1 LSHLSTI
8 LRYTF
13 ACGLLVAAVN
23 PASAQV
29 RPNNRPQQV
38 NPAQFVAKFRAHYT
52 DVWNKYAVEYDDAT
66 DGGKDAFNS
75 QSTGKKDAPKDGGK
89 QKYIGYAE
97 AFKVFGLTKPEV
109 VWTPDE
115 AEKREL
121 KKEAAAEKKAAEK
134 KEAAE
139 KKAAEAAEKKD
150 EAEKKPADKKDEA
163 EKKPA
168 EKKDETEKKP
178 SESTST
184 ASTTEAKPKKKPKK
198 PDRVDIHFVDALD
211 KSGDGRVSKA
221 EYDAWADS
229 CAKSDAAA
237 YATELNA
244 LRAAGQAEAQL
255 AKAEAAALKKAQ
267 ANQQKAMQAY
277 VARKK

>member
-1 LSHLSTI
+1 MSHLSTI
-8 LRYTF
+8 LRCSF
-13 ACGLLVAAVN
+13 ACGLLLATVN
-23 PASAQV
+23 TVSAQA
-29 RPNNRPQQV
+29 RPNNRVQQV

-52 DVWNKYAVEYDDAT
+52 DVWNKYAVEYDDAA
-66 DGGKDAFNS
+66 DGGKDAFGS

-109 VWTPDE
+109 PWSLEE

-121 KKEAAAEKKAAEK
+121 KKEEAAEKRAADK

-139 KKAAEAAEKKD
+139 KKAAEAA
-150 EAEKKPADKKDEA
+150 DKKDDT

-168 EKKDETEKKP
+168 EKKEDAEKKP
-178 SESTST
+178 ADSTST
-184 ASTTEAKPKKKPKK
+184 ASTSDAKPKKKPKK
-198 PDRVDIHFVDALD
+198 PDRIDIHFVDSLD
-211 KSGDGRVSKA
+211 KSGDGKVSKA

-229 CAKSDAAA
+229 AAKADAAA
-237 YATELNA
+237 FATQLNA
-244 LRAAGQAEAQL
+244 MRAAAQAEAQL
-255 AKAEAAALKKAQ
+255 AKAEAAALKQAQ

-277 VARKK
+277 VARKR